1 MITVK
6 ELMSRELYTLKP
18 TDTLHQ
24 ARDLMLKKQ
33 IRHIPIV
40 DKEGKF
46 VGLLTKRDVL
56 AAGVSALADINTQ
69 ERDELE
75 SSIPIS
81 EIMITDVLLA
91 EEDTLL
97 LEAARSM
104 LKQKHGCLPVFRGH
118 QLLGI
123 LTEADFV
130 KLALYL
136 MEKIPEAE
144 KTQNINNG

>member
-1 MITVK
+1 MVTVK
-6 ELMSRELYTLKP
+6 ELMSCELYTLKP

-24 ARDLMLKKQ
+24 ARDLMLKKA

-40 DKEGKF
+40 DKQGQF
-46 VGLLTKRDVL
+46 VGLLTKHDVL
-56 AAGVSALADINTQ
+56 AAGVSALAEINIQ

-81 EIMITDVLLA
+81 EIMITDVLVA
-91 EEDTLL
+91 QEDTPL

-104 LKQKHGCLPVFRGH
+104 LKQKQGCLPVFRGH

-130 KLALYL
+130 KLALHL
-136 MEKIPEAE
+136 MENMPQDE
-144 KTQNINNG
+144 KNTEPQ

>member
-1 MITVK
+1 MVTIK
-6 ELMSRELYTLKP
+6 ELMSCELYTLKP
-18 TDTLHQ
+18 TDTLHE
-24 ARDLMLKKQ
+24 ARELMLNKE

-40 DKEGKF
+40 DKQGKF

-75 SSIPIS
+75 SSIPIG
-81 EIMITDVLLA
+81 EIMITDVLIA
-91 EEDTLL
+91 QEDTLL

-104 LKQKHGCLPVFRGH
+104 LKQKQGCLPVFRGH

-130 KLALYL
+130 KLALHL
-136 MEKIPEAE
+136 MEKMVEDE
-144 KTQNINNG
+144 KNTEHQ

>member
-6 ELMSRELYTLKP
+6 ELMNRELYTLKP

-40 DKEGKF
+40 DKAGQF

-75 SSIPIS
+75 SGIPIS
-81 EIMITDVLLA
+81 EIMITDVIIA
-91 EEDTLL
+91 QEETLL
-97 LEAARSM
+97 LEVARSM
-104 LKQKHGCLPVFRGH
+104 LKQKQGCLPVFRGH

-136 MEKIPEAE
+136 MENLPEYAQKIER
-144 KTQNINNG
+144 Q

>member
-6 ELMSRELYTLKP
+6 ELMNRELYTLKP

-40 DKEGKF
+40 DKAGQF

-75 SSIPIS
+75 SGIPIS
-81 EIMITDVLLA
+81 EIMITDVIIA
-91 EEDTLL
+91 QEETLL

-104 LKQKHGCLPVFRGH
+104 LKQKQGCLPVFRGH

-136 MEKIPEAE
+136 MENLPEYAQKIER
-144 KTQNINNG
+144 Q